1 MTHSNARRFAFF
13 RKSSEVIYM
22 SMRQKLLAG
31 ATVMLLALAVMP
43 VLGLAG
49 PPKVISPTTWQ
60 LNNVFFSPQDG
71 GLEWTGSFVFDAT
84 TGTITEWNISVPGG
98 VVFPQTVPPYTY
110 TSFSPT
116 ASASY
121 QLSATG
127 TAVIR
132 FGTSPLPDLSS
143 GLGPCDSSQPQRCL
157 ILETTPLPKDGGKVA
172 VSFGQE
178 TFTPIPSNSFNRTI
192 DIGKNP
198 QLISTSADF
207 IATPNV
213 LWPPNHKMVPVTVTV
228 SSTGVSNCQIV
239 SVSSNELITSSY
251 WKITGDLTVS
261 LRAERLGTGR
271 ARLYTITLSCMDT
284 FGNNVTGNV
293 TVTVPH
299 DHGDK

>member
-1 MTHSNARRFAFF
+1 
-13 RKSSEVIYM
+13 M
-22 SMRQKLLAG
+22 SMLQKLSAG
-31 ATVMLLALAVMP
+31 ATVTLLALVVMP
-43 VLGLAG
+43 VLGLAA
-49 PPKVISPTTWQ
+49 PPKVISPTTWE

-98 VVFPQTVPPYTY
+98 VVFPQTVPAFTY
-110 TSFSPT
+110 TSFSPI

-172 VSFGQE
+172 VSSGQE
-178 TFTPIPSNSFNRTI
+178 IFTPIPINSFIRTI
-192 DIGKNP
+192 DISKNP

-213 LWPPNHKMVPVTVTV
+213 LWPPNHKLVPVTVTAA
-228 SSTGVSNCQIV
+228 SSGVSNCKIV

>member
-1 MTHSNARRFAFF
+1 
-13 RKSSEVIYM
+13 
-22 SMRQKLLAG
+22 MRKLLAG

-49 PPKVISPTTWQ
+49 PTKVISSTTWE

-84 TGTITEWNISVPGG
+84 TGTITEWNISVPEG

-172 VSFGQE
+172 VSSGQE
-178 TFTPIPSNSFNRTI
+178 IFTPIPINSFIRTI
-192 DIGKNP
+192 DISKNP

-228 SSTGVSNCQIV
+228 SSTGVSNCRIV

-271 ARLYTITLSCMDT
+271 ARLYTITLTCMDT